1 MRRQGVFRPES
12 QQNPAGKSFPL
23 PEATDSRPI
32 RHREST
38 RSSFPVRAR
47 LDSGQKAHRKQ
58 PEGSF
63 PVRARPDSAQKR
75 TGSRQ
80 KPLFRCAGGILFMPI
95 NSSEISL

>member
-47 LDSGQKAHRKQ
+47 
-58 PEGSF
+58 
-63 PVRARPDSAQKR
+63 PDSAQKR